1 MAPCIVFKDTF
12 LGSPFLPLAQLE
24 NISMSQQPTYEEL
37 EQRVKDFEKMA
48 ADHERTDGE

>member
-12 LGSPFLPLAQLE
+12 LGSPVLPLAQLE
-24 NISMSQQPTYEEL
+24 NISMSQKPTYEEL